1 RYRAVTEIP
10 QAVVPARFAGSLRP
24 YQQLGVNWL
33 QHLRAN
39 AQAGLL
45 AHDMGLGKTAQT
57 IASIV
62 IEEAEGR
69 LDRPV
74 LVVVPTSL
82 VPNWTAELGRFAPH
96 LRVTVLHGLDRHEKR
111 RDLRDTHVVITT
123 YTVLSRD
130 IEAMAG
136 LAWHLGGLDAG

>member
-57 IASIV
+57 IAHIV
-62 IEEAEGR
+62 VEEAEGR

-74 LVVVPTSL
+74 LIVVPTSL
-82 VPNWTAELGRFAPH
+82 VTNWTAKLEKFSPH
-96 LRVTVLHGLDRHEKR
+96 LRFAVLHGIDRHER
-111 RDLRDTHVVITT
+111 RSELDGVHVVITT
-123 YTVLSRD
+123 YTVLARD
-130 IEAMAG
+130 IDEM
-136 LAWHLGGLDAG
+136 